1 MGLFD
6 FLKKYKGERKDART
20 EKDYISAMRK
30 MILRVQN
37 ATDLDEIDTFTMT
50 ANEAEILFD
59 CMKEG
64 YLIGKVP
71 KDETDFRT
79 MDGKAHPELINTVV
93 PPKGLAFLRPVKT
106 DLKSNIALGVSVF
119 AALISLFAFL
129 VTLLANLDKIIQ
141 NWSIF
146 VSLLGS

>member
-20 EKDYISAMRK
+20 EKDY
-30 MILRVQN
+30 
-37 ATDLDEIDTFTMT
+37 
-50 ANEAEILFD
+50 
-59 CMKEG
+59 KEG